1 MKSRFLL
8 AAIAVLAAGCGTVRT
23 RTVDQTNTPMRGQIV
38 AVTERDKPEFT
49 TFNLAKVSLGAV
61 TGAVSGLGVL
71 GAGVLGGVVG
81 GVQALAGV
89 DERNNHTARLP
100 DPAHAVAAELNAAL
114 VKRDNI
120 KKAHGSVRAPNG
132 SRPADIAAAARGNA
146 DYVLDIQ
153 TVMWGIY
160 YQPTAWTSYDLKFQA
175 IGSLINVKTGAVVAS
190 ATCKDLPDV
199 NPRGPS
205 YNQMMANDSALI
217 KQMVAYEVAGCVAT
231 LKRDMLAL

>member
-1 MKSRFLL
+1 MKSCILL
-8 AAIAVLAAGCGTVRT
+8 AAMAVLATGCGTVPTQTINPSSAPMR
-23 RTVDQTNTPMRGQIV
+23 DQTV
-38 AVTERDKPEFT
+38 ALTVRDKPEFA
-49 TFNLAKVSLGAV
+49 TFTLAQALPSAAAGAV
-61 TGAVSGLGVL
+61 PGLGVL
-71 GAGVLGGVVG
+71 GAGLLGGIAG
-81 GVQALAGV
+81 GVQAMAGG
-89 DERNNHTARLP
+89 DARSNHTARLP
-100 DPAHAVAAELNAAL
+100 DPAHAIAAELNAAL
-114 VKRDNI
+114 AKRDNT
-120 KKAHGSVRAPNG
+120 KKAHGSVRAPNR

-153 TVMWGIY
+153 TVMWGMY

-217 KQMVAYEVAGCVAT
+217 KQMVAHEVAGCVAT